1 MATRR
6 KPASRAEKT
15 LATKAEV
22 LRAARDEF
30 ERVGFEAASL
40 RNIAAQAGVSA
51 ATVLHHAG
59 DKHELLHAALY
70 ADLEHTLSRAFD
82 DLDANGLEDE
92 LLEVAERVFAYYRH
106 RPQLSRVL
114 LKESLFAEGPWSQR
128 FVEQVS
134 TVHVRI
140 AELVR
145 RAVERGEFRADAKPV
160 LVATAWFSY
169 FYFGLIGW
177 VQDSVDDPVELVRA
191 LFQQLLDGLRPTTRS
206 KR

>member
-145 RAVERGEFRADAKPV
+145 RAVERGELRADAKPV